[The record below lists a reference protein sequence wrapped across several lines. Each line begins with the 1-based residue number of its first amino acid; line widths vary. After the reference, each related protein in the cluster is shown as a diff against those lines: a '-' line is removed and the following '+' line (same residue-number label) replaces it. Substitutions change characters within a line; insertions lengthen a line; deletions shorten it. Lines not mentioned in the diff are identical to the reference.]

1 MRTENWY
8 GYSIRFMEIDGEWWA
23 SLEDVCNALDLKAD
37 DISKRLDPDMLK
49 TMYFSQ
55 EMSVINELGVYQA
68 LFTSRKLEARK
79 FRMWAGT
86 VMKKLRQNVGLQQY
100 EVMRITEPEIQEQI
114 DWILDSLYWDEEKG
128 CVMRSITVQGGDTD
142 QIPFE

>member
-8 GYSIRFMEIDGEWWA
+8 GHSIRFVEIDREWWA
-23 SLEDVCNALDLKAD
+23 FLEDVCEALDLKAD
-37 DISKRLDPDMLK
+37 EVSKRLDPSMLK
-49 TMYFSQ
+49 VMDFAQ
-55 EMSVINELGVYQA
+55 EATVINELGVYEV

-86 VMKKLRQNVGLQQY
+86 VMKKLRQGVGLQQY
-100 EVMRITEPEIQEQI
+100 EVMRMTEPEVQEEI
-114 DWILDSLYWDEEKG
+114 DWILDSLYWDEERG

-142 QIPFE
+142 QEPFE

>member
-8 GYSIRFMEIDGEWWA
+8 GYSIRFVETDDEWWA
-23 SLEDVCNALDLKAD
+23 ILDDVCEALDLKAD
-37 DISKRLDPDMLK
+37 EVSKRLDPNMIKIMD
-49 TMYFSQ
+49 FSQ
-55 EMSVINELGVYQA
+55 ETAVINELGVYQA

>member
-8 GYSIRFMEIDGEWWA
+8 GYSIRFLEIDGEWWA
-23 SLEDVCNALDLKAD
+23 SLDDVCNAVGLKVD
-37 DISKRLDPDMLK
+37 DISKRLDAKMLREVSDI
-49 TMYFSQ
+49 TM
-55 EMSVINELGVYQA
+55 INELGVYEA

-100 EVMRITEPEIQEQI
+100 EVMRMTEPEVQEQI
-114 DWILDSLYWDEEKG
+114 DWILDSLYWDEERG

-142 QIPFE
+142 QVPFE